1 MIRRLVVKVGTSSLT
16 TEAGSLRTE
25 LIGSLAAQI
34 AELERSGVTVVW
46 VASGAV
52 AVGLARC
59 GLTRPQEPDV
69 LQAASALGQVVL
81 ASGLI
86 EALGAHGVL
95 GGQILLTSDALADR
109 RSYLHARTTFE
120 ALFRL
125 GVVPVV
131 NENDA
136 VASDEIRFGDNDRLA
151 ALVAHLVGADR
162 LLLLTDQPGV
172 FAKDPRSHPDADL
185 IEELTPEAASVVTLG
200 GAGTMRGS
208 GGMSSKVQAAE
219 IAARSGADCLIASAA
234 RAEVIVDAA
243 RGRPLVA
250 TLVRRRRRREPARRL
265 WIAYAATPQ
274 GRVVVDDGARDA
286 LVERGASLLAVG
298 IVEVS
303 GEFLAGSVV
312 EVADRSGRLFAKGV
326 VRVDSRDVRRC
337 RDEVIHRDDLAILVE
352 GPGPSE
358 HHADG

>member
-16 TEAGSLRTE
+16 TEAGALRTD
-25 LIGSLAAQI
+25 LIASLAGQI
-34 AELERSGVTVVW
+34 AELNRSGVAVVW
-46 VASGAV
+46 VASGAI
-52 AVGLARC
+52 AVGLGRC
-59 GLTRPQEPDV
+59 GLTRPQEPDI

-86 EALGAHGVL
+86 DALGDHEVL

-109 RSYLHARTTFE
+109 RSYLHARTTLE

-125 GVVPVV
+125 GAVPVV

-151 ALVAHLVGADR
+151 ALVAHLVGAER

-172 FAKDPRSHPDADL
+172 FAQDPRRHPGADL
-185 IEELTPEAASVVTLG
+185 IEELTPEAAAAVALG
-200 GAGTMRGS
+200 GAGTARGS

-219 IAARSGADCLIASAA
+219 IAARSGADCLIASAE

-250 TLVRRRRRREPARRL
+250 TVVRRRRRREPARRL
-265 WIAYAATPQ
+265 WIAYAATPH
-274 GRVVVDDGARDA
+274 GRLVVDDGARDA
-286 LVERGASLLAVG
+286 LLARGASLLAVG
-298 IVEVS
+298 VVDVV

-312 EVADRSGRLFAKGV
+312 EVADRAGRLVAKGV
-326 VRVDSRDVRRC
+326 VRVDSRDVRRT
-337 RDEVIHRDDLAILVE
+337 RDEVIHRDDLAVLIEAPLN
-352 GPGPSE
+352 
-358 HHADG
+358 